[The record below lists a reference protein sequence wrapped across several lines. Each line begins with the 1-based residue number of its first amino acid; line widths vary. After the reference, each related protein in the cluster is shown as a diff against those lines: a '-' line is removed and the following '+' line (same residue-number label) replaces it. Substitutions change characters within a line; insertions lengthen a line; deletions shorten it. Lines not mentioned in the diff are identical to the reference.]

1 MSNDDLLL
9 TKNILKR
16 SDDIYDKLWG
26 KEQLNLES
34 KIINTIKDN
43 WDDIYKS
50 VGGNNINAFLL
61 NICDEKNLEDYI
73 SFLSKNLENKDKYN
87 LVTKLFEMEDKG
99 LFILES
105 NDVLDIV
112 KNKVLPTLDM
122 ATNQDIDVEKNINR
136 KLLQEYISKS
146 DLSLSSLSPFL
157 ERIKEIGVSNII
169 NSFETLFDKTNT
181 DRESLSE
188 RKLKE
193 SIDFVKE
200 KYNSLKNEL
209 DFSKLSFNFYL
220 DSDNKI
226 MDWSTILNNKEVFND
241 IMKQNIQYD
250 KIDKNMLLKEL
261 FSDVELKNK
270 SNGLPD
276 SMMDIFRR
284 MAHNDSH
291 KLDKV
296 ETSFDNLVVLNGFTQ
311 MPSSKFK
318 IELKNQ
324 NPEKDVKEFLKENS
338 NKDFENI
345 FSSVEWEGID
355 KYRQLCSLEQSPY
368 HRKHNRTMR

>member
-105 NDVLDIV
+105 NDVLDIF

-122 ATNQDIDVEKNINR
+122 ATNQDIDV
-136 KLLQEYISKS
+136 
-146 DLSLSSLSPFL
+146 
-157 ERIKEIGVSNII
+157 
-169 NSFETLFDKTNT
+169 
-181 DRESLSE
+181 
-188 RKLKE
+188 
-193 SIDFVKE
+193 
-200 KYNSLKNEL
+200 
-209 DFSKLSFNFYL
+209 
-220 DSDNKI
+220 
-226 MDWSTILNNKEVFND
+226 
-241 IMKQNIQYD
+241 
-250 KIDKNMLLKEL
+250 
-261 FSDVELKNK
+261 
-270 SNGLPD
+270 
-276 SMMDIFRR
+276 
-284 MAHNDSH
+284 
-291 KLDKV
+291 
-296 ETSFDNLVVLNGFTQ
+296 
-311 MPSSKFK
+311 
-318 IELKNQ
+318 
-324 NPEKDVKEFLKENS
+324 
-338 NKDFENI
+338 
-345 FSSVEWEGID
+345 
-355 KYRQLCSLEQSPY
+355 
-368 HRKHNRTMR
+368 